1 MQIKTA
7 LSHFINRK
15 TGKNKMSNNTKDG
28 GDVKEMGILY
38 SVDESLHW
46 HKHFREQYVK
56 IQ

>member
-56 IQ
+56 I